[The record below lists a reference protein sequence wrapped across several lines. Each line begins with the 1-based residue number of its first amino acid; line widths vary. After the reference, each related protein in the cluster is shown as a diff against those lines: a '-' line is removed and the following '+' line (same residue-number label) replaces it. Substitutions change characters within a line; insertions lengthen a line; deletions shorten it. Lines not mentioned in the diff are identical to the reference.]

1 MKVSEYIK
9 LLSALPDQAAP
20 IVMQYDDEW
29 WDITSIEY
37 NLETNQVILKSED
50 DSAWEDEEEVDLSE
64 EEDFDDDI
72 PFGDVPNIPNGT
84 LKVL

>member
-9 LLSALPDQAAP
+9 LLSALPDQSAP

-29 WDITSIEY
+29 WDITSMEY